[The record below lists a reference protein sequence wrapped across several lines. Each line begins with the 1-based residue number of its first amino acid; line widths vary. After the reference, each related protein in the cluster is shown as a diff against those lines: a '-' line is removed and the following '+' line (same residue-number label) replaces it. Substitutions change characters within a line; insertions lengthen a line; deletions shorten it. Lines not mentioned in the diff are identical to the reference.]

1 MTFCGG
7 VIVVERQESGNTPV
21 PLGSWN
27 KLMKT
32 VRDRQGDILHLE
44 DTDRLAHDSAHAG
57 RPI

>member
-1 MTFCGG
+1 MLAIGRFLERRLMMTFCGG

-32 VRDRQGDILHLE
+32 VGDRQDLRAI
-44 DTDRLAHDSAHAG
+44 SV
-57 RPI
+57 